1 MEKIVLTVNDK
12 SKMSFLMKLLKELK
26 FVSVDDIISAEELE
40 ELQDIKVYDKAK
52 ARNEKTI
59 PLSEAIRLRKQK
71 RHA

>member
-26 FVSVDDIISAEELE
+26 FVSVDDTISAEELE

-59 PLSEAIRLRKQK
+59 PLREAIRLRKQK
-71 RHA
+71 HHA